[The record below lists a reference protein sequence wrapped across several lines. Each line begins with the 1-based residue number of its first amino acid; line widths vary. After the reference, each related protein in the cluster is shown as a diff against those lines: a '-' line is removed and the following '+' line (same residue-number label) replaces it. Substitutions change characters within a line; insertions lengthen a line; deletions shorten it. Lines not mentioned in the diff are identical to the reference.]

1 MLVYDG
7 YEQYTFHKPGG
18 GTIELTKDDIDTI
31 VELAEASNDFRAGQ
45 KLEELRESSDHWREL
60 YDQLKDSKSNLI
72 TEIKEALAMHQS
84 GS

>member
-7 YEQYTFHKPGG
+7 FEQYTFHKPSG
-18 GTIELTKDDIDTI
+18 GTIELTKDDIETI
-31 VELAEASNDFRAGQ
+31 CELAEASNEFRAGA

-60 YDQLKDSKSNLI
+60 YDELKSSKSDLI
-72 TEIKEALAMHQS
+72 TEIKDALAMHQS